1 MSLRIRPLKMHY
13 AYQQIAEEIESQILD
28 GTLKAGE
35 RLPGEV
41 ELAELFGV
49 TRSTVREGLRQ
60 LESDGLVFRPTP
72 RTLEVT
78 LPQIDR
84 LTSRA
89 GRAMTLMNVSFRE
102 LWQVARET
110 EPLAATL
117 AVECGTEAEITELE
131 ALHEQLIQARCDI
144 VETIELDTKFHTM
157 IADMGKNR
165 VLSLAREPIALLLY
179 NGFTQVAPK
188 VPQCFDRQIEAHSR
202 IVRAIRARDA
212 ETACDWARHHIE
224 DFWRGVKLAGLT
236 DQPPM
241 INAKKVF

>member
-1 MSLRIRPLKMHY
+1 MTLRARPLKISY
-13 AYQQIAEEIESQILD
+13 AYQQVAEEIESQILD
-28 GTLKAGE
+28 GTLKTGE

-60 LESDGLVFRPTP
+60 LERDGLVFRPTP

-78 LPQIDR
+78 LPQIDK
-84 LTSRA
+84 LASRA

-102 LWQVARET
+102 LWQVARQT

-117 AVECGTEAEITELE
+117 AVECGTDEEIAELD
-131 ALHEQLIQARCDI
+131 ALHQQLVQARKNI
-144 VETIELDTKFHTM
+144 VETIELDTKYHTM

-179 NGFTQVAPK
+179 NGFHQVAPR

-202 IVRAIRARDA
+202 VVEAIKARDA
-212 ETACDWARHHIE
+212 ETARDWALRHIE
-224 DFWRGVKLAGLT
+224 DFWRGVNLAGLA
-236 DQPPM
+236 DQTPM
-241 INAKKVF
+241 INASKVF